1 MPYTMN
7 CHQESTE
14 HTPLLDNAT
23 VPGSDDSSI
32 TIRPGCN
39 GDHQSR
45 DGDAKSVL
53 DEESQPTGDERVTQ
67 YEGMPEVKASLKYI
81 LPAVGIGV

>member
-45 DGDAKSVL
+45 DGDAKSVQ